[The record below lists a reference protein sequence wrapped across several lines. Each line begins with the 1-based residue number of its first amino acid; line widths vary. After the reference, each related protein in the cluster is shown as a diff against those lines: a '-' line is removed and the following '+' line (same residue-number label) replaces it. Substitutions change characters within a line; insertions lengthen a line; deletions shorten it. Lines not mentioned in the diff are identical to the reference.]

1 MRKDT
6 EFIELYCA
14 ICQHYS
20 TALVVSA
27 QRLSNNFC
35 PQFTD
40 EECIAIYL
48 WGIIQQKYEV
58 KAIYEFI
65 LDYYEGWFPRLPS
78 YQAFNNRI
86 CNLSDT
92 FEMLADI
99 MLQGM
104 NINPEINTYLTDS
117 MPIIVANSKRSSS
130 AKVAPEL
137 CNKGYCDSKKMYYYG
152 VKLHALG
159 QSQYESIPIP
169 ANMAVT
175 PASANDLTVAKQTM
189 LDDVYNIDVFADKA
203 YKDTNWERSLKENS
217 NVSIFTP
224 VKLKKGQKELFFLD
238 GVYSAAVSSVRQPI
252 ESFFNW
258 LQEKTHIETASKV
271 RSLKGLR
278 AFLYARIA
286 VGCMLFKNLVNY

>member
-14 ICQHYS
+14 ICHHYS
-20 TALVVSA
+20 TALSVTA

-35 PQFTD
+35 PKFTD

-58 KAIYEFI
+58 KAIYELI
-65 LDYYEGWFPRLPS
+65 LDYYECWFPQLPS

-86 CNLSDT
+86 CNLSDC

-99 MLQGM
+99 ILKNMG
-104 NINPEINTYLTDS
+104 INPEVVTYLTDS

-169 ANMAVT
+169 V
-175 PASANDLTVAKQTM
+175 
-189 LDDVYNIDVFADKA
+189 NIA
-203 YKDTNWERSLKENS
+203 
-217 NVSIFTP
+217 
-224 VKLKKGQKELFFLD
+224 
-238 GVYSAAVSSVRQPI
+238 
-252 ESFFNW
+252 
-258 LQEKTHIETASKV
+258 
-271 RSLKGLR
+271 
-278 AFLYARIA
+278 
-286 VGCMLFKNLVNY
+286 